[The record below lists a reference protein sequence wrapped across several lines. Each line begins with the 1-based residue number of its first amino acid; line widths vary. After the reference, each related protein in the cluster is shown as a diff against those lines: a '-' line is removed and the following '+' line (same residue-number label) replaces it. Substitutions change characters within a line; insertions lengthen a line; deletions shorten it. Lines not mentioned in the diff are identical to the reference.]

1 MSDKYPRDTLVALKA
16 ELTFLKEGGYRRPSE
31 PPWRAR
37 STFQDS
43 PICPNFHPSQEVAP
57 CDECILM
64 ELVPP
69 DRRDTKIPCHHIPL
83 TEAGDTVDSVARWAR
98 PEELEAILENWLR
111 KTIEQLEEQ
120 RVAIRPVGK

>member
-1 MSDKYPRDTLVALKA
+1 MSDQCPRDILVALKA
-16 ELTFLKEGGYRRPSE
+16 ELTFLKEGGYRRPPE

-43 PICPNFHPSQEVAP
+43 PICPNFRPSEKVVP

-83 TEAGDTVDSVARWAR
+83 TEAGDTVDSVGRWAR
-98 PEELEAILENWLR
+98 PEELEAFVENWLR
-111 KTIEQLEEQ
+111 KTIEQIEEQ
-120 RVAIRPVGK
+120 RGATRPVGS